1 VGKKVTREIRDAIR
15 ADRKS
20 NMTLKALAEK
30 YKLVPSTIWRMCR
43 FIPVNMSR
51 KLTQEFS
58 DKVFRERQKG
68 TTFEALGKKFKIR
81 AKTASYICHGR
92 GIDVHGAP
100 RKMTPALIEK
110 IRAERKLGTKLTVIA
125 QDYDLAFSTV
135 SKYCRDIRLDLRVH
149 LTPDQ
154 KERIVTLAR
163 EGISHAA
170 IRREFAPAS
179 ASNIRRVLQ
188 AQGLGH
194 PRSGRPRRG

>member
-1 VGKKVTREIRDAIR
+1 MVKVTRELRDQIR
-15 ADRKS
+15 ADRKK

-30 YKLVPSTIWRMCR
+30 YAVVPSTIWRMCR

-51 KLTQEFS
+51 KLTEEFS
-58 DKVFRERQKG
+58 EKVFQARQNG
-68 TTFEALGKKFKIR
+68 TTFEALGKKFGIR
-81 AKTASYICHGR
+81 AGTASYICHGR

-110 IRAERKLGTKLTVIA
+110 IRAERKLGTKITAIA
-125 QDYDLAFSTV
+125 KDYDLAFSTV
-135 SKYCRDIRLDLRVH
+135 SNYCRDIQIDLRVH
-149 LTPDQ
+149 LTPEQ
-154 KERIVTLAR
+154 KERIVALAR

-170 IRREFAPAS
+170 IRREFSPAS